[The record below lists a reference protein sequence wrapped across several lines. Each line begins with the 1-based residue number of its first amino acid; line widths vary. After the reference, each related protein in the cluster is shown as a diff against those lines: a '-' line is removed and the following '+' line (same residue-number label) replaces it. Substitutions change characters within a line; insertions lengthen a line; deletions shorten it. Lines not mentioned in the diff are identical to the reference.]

1 MPCPECGVYGDLPGP
16 GLSRWQCAKC
26 GNGYFLRRCS
36 ACARVSY
43 VDGLQGW
50 RRPWP
55 CTWCGQFNAGFRQNG
70 DPAAA
75 SAAELAAEVARYPL
89 AVTAAGPGTGG
100 WAEPAPA
107 AGNCPPPAARA
118 AAGSGGPGPPPS
130 GRPQTVRRSRR
141 PLRRAALAVAVVVIG
156 ACALAAGSGAGMG
169 GGRAA
174 SAGPAGQGGT
184 TRAVRVIVGS
194 VGTVDLQG
202 VPGQL
207 SIVGT
212 GSGEV
217 MLTGQLSW
225 AGSAPVVVTRLDRA
239 AGVLMV
245 SVRCAPASRCTQNLR
260 LAVPADTTAAV
271 RQPAGRVLV
280 RGLAGPLRLT
290 AANAEV
296 SASGLRSPE
305 LAAAIMSGHLSATF
319 VTPPR
324 RVDIT
329 LASAQ
334 ATLRLPARAA
344 YRVIRRVTSGHI
356 SVAIPEASSAAGIV
370 TARLDSA
377 ELELLPS

>member
-1 MPCPECGVYGDLPGP
+1 MPCPECGAYGDLPGP

-36 ACARVSY
+36 ACARVSF

-50 RRPWP
+50 RQPWP
-55 CTWCGQFNAGFRQNG
+55 CAWCGQFNTGFRQNG

-89 AVTAAGPGTGG
+89 AVTAGGPEAGGR
-100 WAEPAPA
+100 AEPAPA
-107 AGNCPPPAARA
+107 AGNCPPPAVPA

-130 GRPQTVRRSRR
+130 GCPRAVRRSRR
-141 PLRRAALAVAVVVIG
+141 RLRRAALAVAVVAVG
-156 ACALAAGSGAGMG
+156 ASALAAGPGAGLG
-169 GGRAA
+169 GGGAA
-174 SAGPAGQGGT
+174 PAGPAGRGST
-184 TRAVRVIVGS
+184 TRAVRVTVGS
-194 VGTVDLQG
+194 VARVDLQG

-207 SIVGT
+207 SIVGA
-212 GSGEV
+212 GRGEV

-344 YRVIRRVTSGHI
+344 YRVIRRVTAGHI
-356 SVAIPEASSAAGIV
+356 SVAIPEASSAADIV
-370 TARLDSA
+370 TARIDSG